1 MSYRYGPSVF
11 CIRRMKK
18 RSSAAEGKANEELS
32 ASPIKKR
39 SSAAGGKA
47 NEEKCAKTRICE
59 LWHTLLFFPHAI
71 RMRRM
76 IRILR

>member
-1 MSYRYGPSVF
+1 M
-11 CIRRMKK
+11 
-18 RSSAAEGKANEELS
+18 
-32 ASPIKKR
+32 KKR

-71 RMRRM
+71 SMHRM

>member
-11 CIRRMKK
+11 CIKPQSK
-18 RSSAAEGKANEELS
+18 
-32 ASPIKKR
+32 
-39 SSAAGGKA
+39 

-71 RMRRM
+71 SMRRM

>member
-18 RSSAAEGKANEELS
+18 RSSAAEGKANEE
-32 ASPIKKR
+32 
-39 SSAAGGKA
+39 
-47 NEEKCAKTRICE
+47 KCAKTRICE

-71 RMRRM
+71 SMRRM

>member
-11 CIRRMKK
+11 CIRRMK
-18 RSSAAEGKANEELS
+18 NEELS

-71 RMRRM
+71 SMRRM